1 MALALV
7 VGGAVGNLIDRA
19 VFGAVVDFIDFTGP
33 WFGMNIGGWP
43 VGFPWI
49 FNIADAS
56 ISIGAIILLLDQ
68 LLVSRNPAR

>member
-1 MALALV
+1 
-7 VGGAVGNLIDRA
+7 
-19 VFGAVVDFIDFTGP
+19 
-33 WFGMNIGGWP
+33 MNIGGWP